1 MRRGGWEVRGE
12 EIVGVGRVGDGEGE
26 GEGEGEKRDAGGE
39 ANGDGEADDG
49 GLEGEGGEGVGD
61 SEKGS
66 EDSLVGDPADTT
78 MLELEGLF
86 EGY

>member
-1 MRRGGWEVRGE
+1 MRRWGWEVRGE

-26 GEGEGEKRDAGGE
+26 GEEEGEEKGDGDGDGDGGADDVGLQGEGD
-39 ANGDGEADDG
+39 
-49 GLEGEGGEGVGD
+49 EGVGD

-66 EDSLVGDPADTT
+66 EDSLVGDPAETT

>member
-1 MRRGGWEVRGE
+1 MRRWGWEVRGE
-12 EIVGVGRVGDGEGE
+12 EIVGVGPAAAGAEGEEEREEEEKGDGDGGVDDVGLQGE
-26 GEGEGEKRDAGGE
+26 GD
-39 ANGDGEADDG
+39 
-49 GLEGEGGEGVGD
+49 EGVGD

-66 EDSLVGDPADTT
+66 EVSEVRDPADTT